1 MRSIQTIAFWL
12 FLLVAAVIAALCE
25 TGMVVLYSSVG
36 DTEQY
41 WTVLSMELIT
51 IVLLPMAAFLLKMH
65 GVRADIKKH
74 GATALLRWSLLRLC
88 MVGLPLVANTV
99 LYYVFVNVSFGYLAI
114 MGAIFMAFVRPVDI
128 KEFEQ

>member
-1 MRSIQTIAFWL
+1 M

-36 DTEQY
+36 DMEQY
-41 WTVLSMELIT
+41 WTVLLMELIT
-51 IVLLPMAAFLLKMH
+51 IVLLPLAAFLLKMR
-65 GVRADIKKH
+65 GVRADIKKY

-88 MVGLPLVANTV
+88 MVGLPIVANTV

-114 MGAIFMAFVRPVDI
+114 MGAVFMAFVRPVDI
-128 KEFEQ
+128 KDFEQ